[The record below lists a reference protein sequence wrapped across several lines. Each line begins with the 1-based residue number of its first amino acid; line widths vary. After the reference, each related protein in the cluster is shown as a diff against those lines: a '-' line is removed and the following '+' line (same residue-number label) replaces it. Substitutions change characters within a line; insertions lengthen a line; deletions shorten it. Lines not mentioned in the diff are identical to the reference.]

1 MSSTP
6 DSLTNRCGLSNE
18 SNNLS
23 GRQSMY
29 NGMKDDETLNSSK
42 CQEELLSIHKLPLY
56 ERQRQKSDNGQTLNT
71 KLKRN
76 DAEKESL
83 NTPSD
88 THRSSMT
95 HRDKISTD
103 RTTTSTIT
111 RTDLDCKE
119 GFDPQCNLTF
129 DQDTA
134 EQTTYTKDFGY
145 KEAPTMIAL
154 RPKSTRHAFAAPTYT
169 SLSTPNTYRSNTCLE
184 IVKSID
190 GPHQSVYSSDFI
202 GCWTP
207 QPMASIRTATSSGT
221 RANKP
226 HPRKDFLTYR
236 NDESYLSSFSKLNSS
251 NSTVCE
257 SPTPSN
263 DKKHFSPH
271 RHTETDL
278 IQTLVYNRSKIGQHL
293 TTEQEDFLNRLRLQ
307 STYQKDFRGLS
318 YPYCQA
324 YQKEEQ
330 AEGNSNANILSPSL
344 TPSNYSQFKLRTPI
358 HPLSITHLH
367 FNKPTWKFRNNT
379 STQEDGEEF
388 VNGVLRLTV
397 PCTRYGSNV
406 NRNRVA
412 KGTSE

>member
-1 MSSTP
+1 MS
-6 DSLTNRCGLSNE
+6 SNE
-18 SNNLS
+18 SNNLC

-29 NGMKDDETLNSSK
+29 NGMNDNETLNSSK
-42 CQEELLSIHKLPLY
+42 CQEELLLSIHKLPLY
-56 ERQRQKSDNGQTLNT
+56 ERQGHKDDNARNLST

-76 DAEKESL
+76 NAGKESL

-88 THRSSMT
+88 THRST
-95 HRDKISTD
+95 VTQRDKISTD
-103 RTTTSTIT
+103 RTTTTTT

-119 GFDPQCNLTF
+119 GFDPQCNLTS
-129 DQDTA
+129 DQDTI

-145 KEAPTMIAL
+145 KKAPTMIAL
-154 RPKSTRHAFAAPTYT
+154 RPRSTRHAFAAPTYT
-169 SLSTPNTYRSNTCLE
+169 SISTPNTYRSNTCLE
-184 IVKSID
+184 IIKSID

-236 NDESYLSSFSKLNSS
+236 NDESYLSSSDKLNSS

-257 SPTPSN
+257 SPTSS
-263 DKKHFSPH
+263 DDKHFSPH

-293 TTEQEDFLNRLRLQ
+293 TIEQDAFLNRLRLQ

-318 YPYCQA
+318 YPYCQS
-324 YQKEEQ
+324 YQKQKQ
-330 AEGNSNANILSPSL
+330 AEGNSDVNILSPS
-344 TPSNYSQFKLRTPI
+344 NYSQGKLGTPI

-367 FNKPTWKFRNNT
+367 FNKPTWKYRNNT
-379 STQEDGEEF
+379 SMQENGEEF
-388 VNGVLRLTV
+388 MNGVLRLTV

-406 NRNRVA
+406 NRHRVA
-412 KGTSE
+412 KGTIPTVITTA